1 MPYKDYPKYLREI
14 ADSISNIESFLG
26 GMTEAQMRADRKTE
40 AAVERE
46 LHIITEAA
54 KRLGDEAD
62 VYCPGPDWRNI
73 RGFGNYLR
81 HAYDQIDP
89 AYLCSLL
96 KDQLPQLK
104 QQVLPA
110 IARFPQPEDD

>member
-1 MPYKDYPKYLREI
+1 MPYRDYPKYLRDI
-14 ADSISNIESFLG
+14 AESIAHIRSFLG

-46 LHIITEAA
+46 LQIITEAA
-54 KRLGDEAD
+54 QRLGDQAE

-81 HAYDQIDP
+81 HAYDQIHP
-89 AYLCSLL
+89 AYLWSILTI
-96 KDQLPQLK
+96 QLPELE

-110 IARFPQPEDD
+110 IARLPPEDED